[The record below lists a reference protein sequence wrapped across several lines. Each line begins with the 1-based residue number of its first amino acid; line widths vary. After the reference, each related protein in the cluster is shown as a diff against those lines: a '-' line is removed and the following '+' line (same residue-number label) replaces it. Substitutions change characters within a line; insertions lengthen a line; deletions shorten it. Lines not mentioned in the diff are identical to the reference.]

1 MQMNMGLRCN
11 MTSIT
16 EIGDKLLTAYVDG
29 DYQEVLDLWT
39 SVAKD
44 RDNIERIKELHKYSN
59 PNITGVKL
67 AMAVVIAAK
76 SLKSWKNKES

>member
-29 DYQEVLDLWT
+29 DYQEVLDLWV
-39 SVAKD
+39 SVGD
-44 RDNIERIKELHKYSN
+44 STERTVELHKYSN
-59 PNITGVKL
+59 PNITRVKL
-67 AMAVVIAAK
+67 GMAVVDAVK
-76 SLKSWKNKES
+76 SLKSLKNKES